1 VSMDRVN
8 VLLDQATASGRITGA
23 VVLIFRDGMPVLE
36 RAVGY
41 RDREAGVPVSLDSIF
56 RYASVTKP
64 IVAATAL
71 AMVERGLLTLD
82 DAVADHL
89 PWFLPLNPDGTP
101 ADLRV
106 RHLITHTSG
115 LTYDASLE
123 RLVAD
128 RAVNQGLSDTSL
140 TLEQNFSRLSGTQLA
155 FRPGEEWAYS
165 TSIDV
170 LGAVLERVHGAT
182 LEDAVVQHV
191 AEPLQMRDARFRV
204 TDLSRLAVAYADAPE
219 GPVRMPDPWHAQ
231 NDTGFEAYFSP
242 SRIFND
248 RAFQSGGAGM
258 AGTAR
263 DVMRLLE
270 VIRTGGDPLF
280 SKELAEAGLSN
291 RIGDVPGNPG
301 QRFGYFGAIITDS
314 VAAGTA
320 LPAGA
325 IQWGGVYGN
334 TWFILP
340 DQGVTVVSLSN
351 NAMEGCNGAYVEQ
364 LRAAVCAD
372 LAAGSLR

>member
-8 VLLDQATASGRITGA
+8 VLLDQATASDRITGA

-41 RDREAGVPVSLDSIF
+41 QDREAGVPVSLDTIF

-82 DAVADHL
+82 DAVSDHL

-115 LTYDASLE
+115 LTYDAGLE
-123 RLVAD
+123 RLGAD

-140 TLEQNFSRLSGTQLA
+140 TLEDNFSRLSGTQLA
-155 FRPGEEWAYS
+155 FRPGEQWAYS
-165 TSIDV
+165 TGIDV

-191 AEPLQMRDARFRV
+191 AEPLQMRDARFHV
-204 TDLSRLAVAYADAPE
+204 TDLSRLAVAYADTLD

-231 NDTGFEAYFSP
+231 NDTGFEAFFSP
-242 SRIFND
+242 SRIFNSQ
-248 RAFQSGGAGM
+248 AFQSGGAGM

-270 VIRTGGDPLF
+270 AIRTGGDPLF

-291 RIGDVPGNPG
+291 QIGDVPGNPG

-340 DQGVTVVSLSN
+340 DEGVTVVSLSN

-372 LAAGSLR
+372 LAAGSVR

>member
-1 VSMDRVN
+1 MDRVN
-8 VLLDQATASGRITGA
+8 ALLDQVTASGRITGA
-23 VVLIFRDGMPVLE
+23 VVLIFRDGVPVLE

-41 RDREAGVPVSLDSIF
+41 QDREAGVPVSLDTIF

-71 AMVERGLLTLD
+71 AMVERGLFSLD
-82 DAVADHL
+82 DAVVDHL
-89 PWFLPLNPDGTP
+89 PWFRPLNPDGTP
-101 ADLRV
+101 ADVRV

-115 LTYDASLE
+115 LAYDAGLE
-123 RLVAD
+123 QLPAD

-140 TLEQNFSRLSGTQLA
+140 SLRENFSRLSGTRLA
-155 FRPGEEWAYS
+155 FRPGDQWAYS
-165 TSIDV
+165 TAIDV
-170 LGAVLERVHGAT
+170 LGAVIEQVHGAS

-191 AEPLQMRDARFRV
+191 AAPLQMKDARFHV
-204 TDLSRLAVAYADAPE
+204 TDLSRLAVAYADSPD
-219 GPVRMPDPWHAQ
+219 GPVRMPDPWHAREE
-231 NDTGFEAYFSP
+231 GRFEAYFSP
-242 SRIFND
+242 SRIFNA

-270 VIRTGGDPLF
+270 TVRTGGEPLF
-280 SKELAEAGLSN
+280 SREMAAAGLSN

-301 QRFGYFGAIITDS
+301 QRFGYFGAIITDPS
-314 VAAGTA
+314 AAMTA

-325 IQWGGVYGN
+325 VQWGGVYGN

-340 DQGVTVVSLSN
+340 DQGVTVVSLTN
-351 NAMEGCNGAYVEQ
+351 NALEGCNGAYPEE
-364 LRAAVCAD
+364 LRAAVCE
-372 LAAGSLR
+372 SL

>member
-23 VVLIFRDGMPVLE
+23 AVLIFRDGMPVLE
-36 RAVGY
+36 RAIGY
-41 RDREAGVPVSLDSIF
+41 QDREAGVPVSLDTIF

-82 DAVADHL
+82 DAVSDHL
-89 PWFLPLNPDGTP
+89 PWFLPLNPDGTQ

-128 RAVNQGLSDTSL
+128 RAVNQGLSETSL
-140 TLEQNFSRLSGTQLA
+140 TLEENFSRLSGTQLA
-155 FRPGEEWAYS
+155 FRPGEQWAYS
-165 TSIDV
+165 TGIDV

-191 AEPLQMRDARFRV
+191 AEPLQMRDARFHV
-204 TDLSRLAVAYADAPE
+204 TDLSRLAVAYADTPE

-231 NDTGFEAYFSP
+231 NDTGFEAFFSP
-242 SRIFND
+242 SRIFNSQ
-248 RAFQSGGAGM
+248 AFQSGGAGM

-270 VIRTGGDPLF
+270 AIRTGGDPLF

-291 RIGDVPGNPG
+291 QIGDVPGNPG

-340 DQGVTVVSLSN
+340 DEGVTVVSLSN

-372 LAAGSLR
+372 LAAGSVR